1 MGFSSMLIFFYFVVT
16 LLLQFQLSE
25 SATVVVDGV
34 SEWRNPQVQVG
45 DAVIFQHKYRY
56 NLYIFQNQNAF
67 SLCNFSQATLLTKPN
82 STSYTN
88 CSILYYKCYNL
99 LFFFCDFFLKFKWHT
114 SRPGFFYF
122 SFNNGSNKACLEGQ
136 KLTVKVTLSA
146 PPNASPELPPPTAA
160 PPLSSGGVVASSPAF
175 PWPFQPRENAS
186 PSPAP
191 STVELPG
198 GDTSPTAPDKEGIP
212 FINSNPA
219 VPLPAGEVD
228 SATIRPL
235 PTNGDHA
242 RQVLGF
248 SFFRRAL
255 SLSCPILLMMV

>member
-1 MGFSSMLIFFYFVVT
+1 MLIFFYFVVT
-16 LLLQFQLSE
+16 LLFQFQLSE

-45 DAVIFQHKYRY
+45 DAVIFQHKYHY
-56 NLYIFQNQNAF
+56 NLYIFQSQNAF
-67 SLCNFSQATLLTKPN
+67 SLCNFSQATLLTKPS
-82 STSYTN
+82 STSYT
-88 CSILYYKCYNL
+88 
-99 LFFFCDFFLKFKWHT
+99 WHT

-136 KLTVKVTLSA
+136 KLTVKVTLSP

-191 STVELPG
+191 STIELPG
-198 GDTSPTAPDKEGIP
+198 GATSPTAPDKEGIP

-219 VPLPAGEVD
+219 VPLPTGEVD

>member
-82 STSYTN
+82 STSYT
-88 CSILYYKCYNL
+88 
-99 LFFFCDFFLKFKWHT
+99 WHT

-235 PTNGDHA
+235 PTNGDHV